1 MTREEYN
8 LRMEKLREQEIKIV
22 SQKKEVQEEY
32 RKSLNEPYKHLLNKK
47 VAVTYEH
54 KTWLTRQTETK
65 RDVCYWGGYCLEY
78 GEFRPQFYQIK
89 KDGSMSSRKLYLS
102 PNAII
107 SMEEC
112 L

>member
-8 LRMEKLREQEIKIV
+8 LRMEELREQEIKIA

-32 RKSLNEPYKHLLNKK
+32 RKSVNKPYEHLLCKK
-47 VAVTYEH
+47 VTVIYEYQIWATREIVE
-54 KTWLTRQTETK
+54 KTEI
-65 RDVCYWGGYCLEY
+65 CYWGGYSLVY
-78 GEFRPQFYQIK
+78 GDFKPRFYQIK
-89 KDGSMSSRKLYLS
+89 KDGSMSSRKLYLYT
-102 PNAII
+102 NAII

>member
-8 LRMEKLREQEIKIV
+8 LRMEELKEQEIKIA

-32 RKSLNEPYKHLLNKK
+32 RKSVNKTYEHLLNKK
-47 VAVTYEH
+47 VTITYEQ
-54 KTWLTRQTETK
+54 KTWLTRQTEIK

-89 KDGSMSSRKLYLS
+89 KDGSMSSRKLYLY

>member
-8 LRMEKLREQEIKIV
+8 QRMEELREQEIKIA

-32 RKSLNEPYKHLLNKK
+32 RKSVNKPYEHLLHKK
-47 VAVTYEH
+47 VTVIYEYQPWATRDIEE
-54 KTWLTRQTETK
+54 KTAI
-65 RDVCYWGGYCLEY
+65 CYWGGYYLEY
-78 GEFRPQFYQIK
+78 GDFRPGFYQIK
-89 KDGSMSSRKLYLS
+89 KDGSMSSRELYLR
-102 PNAII
+102 PHKII

>member
-8 LRMEKLREQEIKIV
+8 LRMEELREQEIKIA

-32 RKSLNEPYKHLLNKK
+32 RKSVNKPYEHLLCKK
-47 VAVTYEH
+47 VTVIYEH
-54 KTWLTRQTETK
+54 QIWATREIVEKTEI
-65 RDVCYWGGYCLEY
+65 CYWGGYSFNY
-78 GEFRPQFYQIK
+78 GDLRPRFYQIK
-89 KDGSMSSRKLYLS
+89 KDGSMSSRELYLR
-102 PNAII
+102 PYKIV

>member
-8 LRMEKLREQEIKIV
+8 LRMEELRKQEIKIA
-22 SQKKEVQEEY
+22 SQKKEAQEEY

-47 VAVTYEH
+47 VTVTYE
-54 KTWLTRQTETK
+54 KAKWLTWETEIK
-65 RDVCYWGGYCLEY
+65 REVCYWGGYYLEY

-89 KDGSMSSRKLYLS
+89 KDGSMSSRKLHLY